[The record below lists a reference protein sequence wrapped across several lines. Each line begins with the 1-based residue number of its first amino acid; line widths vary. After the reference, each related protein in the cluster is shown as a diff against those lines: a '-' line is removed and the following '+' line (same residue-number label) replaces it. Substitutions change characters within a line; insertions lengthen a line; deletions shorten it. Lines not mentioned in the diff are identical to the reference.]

1 MAEPGSVDVQIR
13 FFNVLAVYAGT
24 KRLTLTVP
32 AGTSLRD
39 CLERLTAASPEAFRR
54 ALVKEGQL
62 TSYLRVFRNEK
73 LASGPA
79 FDLPVSDGDQL
90 MLFPAV
96 AGGRI

>member
-1 MAEPGSVDVQIR
+1 MAEAGSVDVQIR

-24 KRLTLTVP
+24 KRMTLTVP

-62 TSYLRVFRNEK
+62 TPYLRVFRNEK
-73 LASGPA
+73 LTAGA
-79 FDLPVSDGDQL
+79 ALEQPVADGDQV

-96 AGGRI
+96 AGGRS

>member
-1 MAEPGSVDVQIR
+1 MAEAGSIDVQVR
-13 FFNVLAVYAGT
+13 FFNVLAIYAGT

-39 CLERLTAASPEAFRR
+39 CLDRLATTSPEAFRR

-62 TSYLRVFRNEK
+62 TPYLRVFRNEK
-73 LASGPA
+73 LTVGAA
-79 FDLPVSDGDQL
+79 LEQPVADGDQL

-96 AGGRI
+96 AGGQF